1 MPRVYLSENERLC
14 ARLSSW
20 VYGEMK
26 CRGISQ
32 EAMAAEIGISR
43 QAFSK
48 KLKMHSFSFTDFLA
62 IVRVLDPDER
72 ETARLLGRK

>member
-1 MPRVYLSENERLC
+1 MPRVFLSEKDRLS

-32 EAMAAEIGISR
+32 RVLAEEMGISH
-43 QAFSK
+43 QALSK
-48 KLKMHSFSFTDFLA
+48 KLKKHSFSFTDLLA
-62 IVRVLDPDER
+62 IIKVLQPDDKELS
-72 ETARLLGRK
+72 RLLGR